1 MNVDDGWSTADVCT
15 CVTACIRA
23 GGCVL
28 GDGDLQ
34 GCQGVLPARARL
46 GLALHQM
53 DAGLLRARPRRLDVL
68 QSESLTGDSVTP

>member
-1 MNVDDGWSTADVCT
+1 MASEHLTSAVVCT

-34 GCQGVLPARARL
+34 GCQGALPARARL

-68 QSESLTGDSVTP
+68 QSERPVIR